1 MADDY
6 NSTFPPASPYPDAA
20 AAAAASA
27 SSYEPIPLP
36 YGLDSIAPSS
46 MSALTA
52 EKLEKFRVGSQAKS
66 RFQIEKEEKEGAAPP
81 VRASIASHAN
91 ICSAEEERRGGGGAS
106 YSTRRSRLYGRR

>member
-6 NSTFPPASPYPDAA
+6 HSTFPPASPYPDAA

-27 SSYEPIPLP
+27 YEPIPLP
-36 YGLDSIAPSS
+36 YGLDSMAPSS

-66 RFQIEKEEKEGAAPP
+66 RFQIEKEEKEGAAA
-81 VRASIASHAN
+81 RACLH
-91 ICSAEEERRGGGGAS
+91 RL
-106 YSTRRSRLYGRR
+106 SRKRA

>member
-20 AAAAASA
+20 AAAAAA
-27 SSYEPIPLP
+27 AYEPIPLP

-66 RFQIEKEEKEGAAPP
+66 RFQIEKEEKEGGGFVLTSFVVPH
-81 VRASIASHAN
+81 VHLL
-91 ICSAEEERRGGGGAS
+91 SA
-106 YSTRRSRLYGRR
+106 